1 MDSTTDGTAAG
12 RPDSTAG
19 RAADRTAGRTAG
31 RAADRTPSSL
41 DELASRAGKWLGLSA
56 AAQRH
61 TAAVVA
67 DRFDRIA
74 WRDTYEQS
82 AGLRELAEELNERYD
97 HTTDLLSDAFWA
109 AYKVGP
115 RLRER
120 AEMAPSRLLN
130 HQLVSALVES
140 PEFAEL
146 RRETAGD
153 PYAAAMAVLAQAAAL
168 RGMLERSRT
177 AQEQAEQAQQAQRA
191 AEDAATAV
199 AEALQQ
205 AADETDETDGTNTA
219 DGTDQGDETGGD
231 GTVPRPAAD
240 AVQRAIQAAE
250 TAEAAARQAA
260 RSADRALAA
269 AVPGIRAATRNAAVK
284 AAEAVRQEAAL
295 MRAWGVAPG
304 ELERLP
310 FDQRARLAERLRTGR
325 LAQWAELIGRFRQ
338 MADGERARK
347 VENATGELVGVTLG
361 DDLSRVI
368 PSELASL
375 GLPAMRAVFAARYAA
390 GELMLYD
397 SQGEQTTGQGA
408 VIACVDTSHS
418 MYEAGPGGVTREA
431 WAKACALAL
440 LDQARHAGRDFVG
453 ILFSAADKIQVFRFP
468 ADRPA
473 GIDRT
478 LDFAE
483 TFLGGGT
490 SYQAPLTAA
499 GALLEEEFNDTARA
513 RGDIVMITD
522 DECGV
527 TEEWMRGWNDAKRR
541 LGFRVF
547 GVAIGAP
554 RAAGAGS
561 VLEALCDNLRSI
573 EDLTDVHAAADLFRV
588 I

>member
-1 MDSTTDGTAAG
+1 M
-12 RPDSTAG
+12 
-19 RAADRTAGRTAG
+19 
-31 RAADRTPSSL
+31 DRTPSTIN
-41 DELASRAGKWLGLSA
+41 EPASRAGKWLGLPA
-56 AAQRH
+56 AASQRH

-67 DRFDRIA
+67 DRFDQIT

-82 AGLRELAEELNERYD
+82 AGLRELAEELHERHD
-97 HTTDLLSDAFWA
+97 CAADLLTDVFLA
-109 AYKVGP
+109 AYKVSP

-120 AEMAPSRLLN
+120 AEMDLSRLVN
-130 HQLVSALVES
+130 HQVITALVES

-153 PYAAAMAVLAQAAAL
+153 PYAAAMAVLAEAAAL
-168 RGMLERSRT
+168 RGMLERSRK
-177 AQEQAEQAQQAQRA
+177 AEQQAEQAKKTEQD
-191 AEDAATAV
+191 AEGAATAV
-199 AEALQQ
+199 SDALQQ
-205 AADETDETDGTNTA
+205 AADEADRSDGS
-219 DGTDQGDETGGD
+219 
-231 GTVPRPAAD
+231 GTVPAPAAD
-240 AVQRAIQAAE
+240 AVQQAI
-250 TAEAAARQAA
+250 EAAAAVARRAA
-260 RSADRALAA
+260 QDAAQGLAA
-269 AVPGIRAATRNAAVK
+269 AAPGIRAAARKAAAT
-284 AAEAVRQEAAL
+284 AAEAVREEAAL
-295 MRAWGVAPG
+295 MRAWGVGPG
-304 ELERLP
+304 ELERMP

-338 MADGERARK
+338 MASGERARK
-347 VENATGELVGVTLG
+347 VENAPGELVGVTLG
-361 DDLSRVI
+361 NDLSRVI
-368 PSELASL
+368 PSELANL
-375 GLPAMRAVFAARYAA
+375 GLPELRAVFAVRYAA

-408 VIACVDTSHS
+408 IIACVDTSHS

-440 LDQARHAGRDFVG
+440 LDQARDAGRDFVG

-468 ADRPA
+468 AGRPA
-473 GIDRT
+473 GIDQV

-499 GALLEEEFNDTARA
+499 GALLEEEFNAAART

-527 TEEWMRGWNDAKRR
+527 TEEWMRGWNDAKHL

-554 RAAGAGS
+554 RTAEAGS

>member
-1 MDSTTDGTAAG
+1 MGT
-12 RPDSTAG
+12 
-19 RAADRTAGRTAG
+19 
-31 RAADRTPSSL
+31 TPSKL

-56 AAQRH
+56 AASERH

-67 DRFDRIA
+67 DRFEQIA

-82 AGLRELAEELNERYD
+82 AGLRELADELSERYD
-97 HTTDLLSDAFWA
+97 YATDLLTDAFLA
-109 AYKVGP
+109 AYKVSP

-120 AEMAPSRLLN
+120 AEMVSSRLVN
-130 HQLVSALVES
+130 HQVIASLVES
-140 PEFAEL
+140 LEFAEL

-168 RGMLERSRT
+168 RRMLERSRD
-177 AQEQAEQAQQAQRA
+177 AREQAEQAKTAQQN
-191 AEDAATAV
+191 AEGAATAV
-199 AEALQQ
+199 GAALQR
-205 AADETDETDGTNTA
+205 AADEADE
-219 DGTDQGDETGGD
+219 D
-231 GTVPRPAAD
+231 GTVPAPAAD
-240 AVQRAIQAAE
+240 AVQQAIDASESAESAAQR
-250 TAEAAARQAA
+250 TAQDAA
-260 RSADRALAA
+260 RALAA
-269 AVPGIRAATRNAAVK
+269 AAPGTRAGARNAAAK
-284 AAEAVRQEAAL
+284 AAEAAREEAAL

-304 ELERLP
+304 DLERMP
-310 FDQRARLAERLRTGR
+310 FDQRARLAERLRTSR

-338 MADGERARK
+338 MASGERARK
-347 VENATGELVGVTLG
+347 VENTAGELVGVTLG

-368 PSELASL
+368 PSELANL
-375 GLPAMRAVFAARYAA
+375 GLPELRAVFAARYAA

-397 SQGEQTTGQGA
+397 SQGEQSTGRGA
-408 VIACVDTSHS
+408 IIACVDTSHS
-418 MYEAGPGGVTREA
+418 MYETGPGGVTREA
-431 WAKACALAL
+431 WSKACALAL
-440 LDQARHAGRDFVG
+440 LDQARHAERDFVG

-468 ADRPA
+468 AGRPA
-473 GIDRT
+473 GIAQV

-490 SYQAPLTAA
+490 SYQRPLTAA
-499 GALLEEEFNDTARA
+499 GELLEEEFNDTART

-527 TEEWMRGWNDAKRR
+527 TEEWMRGWNDAKHL

-554 RAAGAGS
+554 RAAEAGS